1 MDSHEEKSLLDILL
15 RWEAQNIL
23 TRQDV
28 RADPKAQADTLQQNP
43 NPPQN
48 PNPNHSS
55 PPTIPNPKAAK
66 RSPDPSEPIR
76 SETEPNRSG
85 KTVVPNQKQQQL
97 PNCTGKQKGIANL
110 RCSTPCKAIYSGSQS
125 RQQTQCTAQV
135 PPPKCLLTLG
145 QFSTWPRVQHHG
157 FFKFLQHYQLNL
169 QGLRAFQFQHRTFW
183 FIFFPQATSRI
194 L

>member
-76 SETEPNRSG
+76 SETEPNRTDPEKPSSQIRSNNNFRIVLVNKKVLPTSG
-85 KTVVPNQKQQQL
+85 ARPLAKRFTLDLRAANRLSVQHKFHLQSASSHL
-97 PNCTGKQKGIANL
+97 ANL
-110 RCSTPCKAIYSGSQS
+110 VPGRVFNTMDFSNFYSTFSE
-125 RQQTQCTAQV
+125 
-135 PPPKCLLTLG
+135 LL
-145 QFSTWPRVQHHG
+145 
-157 FFKFLQHYQLNL
+157 
-169 QGLRAFQFQHRTFW
+169 
-183 FIFFPQATSRI
+183 
-194 L
+194 